1 MNEQIN
7 YKHYMRPKGR
17 GLKLHLGSGD
27 YWFDGYLNIDIGVFG
42 GTDMLWDIT
51 KGLPF
56 QPKTVEIIEM
66 YEVLEHLEQGQV
78 DHLLDEFKRLL
89 IDGGMVILSVPDMDE
104 LVAKYAEDKQKAIT
118 YIYGFGGYQS
128 HKWGYSQETLKK
140 LFEDKG
146 FKEVNVIKAELEERK
161 GEAKLILSCKK

>member
-1 MNEQIN
+1 MTDTN
-7 YKHYMRPKGR
+7 YKHYMRPQGK
-17 GLKLHLGSGD
+17 GLKLHLGCGD
-27 YWFDGYLNIDIGVFG
+27 YWYDGYLNIDIGIYG

-56 QPKTVEIIEM
+56 QPETVEIIEM

-78 DHLLDEFKRLL
+78 DHLIDEFRRLL
-89 IDGGMVILSVPDMDE
+89 IDGGMIILSVPDMDE
-104 LVAKYAEDKQKAIT
+104 LVNKYNEDKQQAIT

-146 FKEVNVIKAELEERK
+146 FKEVNVIKGELPERK
-161 GEAKLILSCKK
+161 GEAKLILTCKK

>member
-1 MNEQIN
+1 
-7 YKHYMRPKGR
+7 MRPQGR

-27 YWFDGYLNIDIGVFG
+27 YWFDGYINIDVGVYG

-51 KGLPF
+51 EGLPF
-56 QPKTVEIIEM
+56 QSETVEIIEM
-66 YEVLEHLEQGQV
+66 YEVLEHLEKDQV
-78 DHLLDEFKRLL
+78 SKLLDEFQRLL

-104 LVAKYAEDKQKAIT
+104 LVAKYPEDKEQVIT
-118 YIYGFGGYQS
+118 YIYGYGGYQS
-128 HKWGYSQETLKK
+128 HKWGYSQDTLKK

-146 FKEVNVIKAELEERK
+146 FKEINVIKGELPERK